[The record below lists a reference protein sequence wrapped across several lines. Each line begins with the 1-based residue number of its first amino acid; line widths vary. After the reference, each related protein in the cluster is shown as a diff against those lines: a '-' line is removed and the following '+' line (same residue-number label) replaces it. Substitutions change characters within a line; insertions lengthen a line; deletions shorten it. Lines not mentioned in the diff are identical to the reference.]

1 MIDIFFTKTNPQAWS
16 EERLQ
21 QAEKIIMVI
30 TSEYLKVCNLY
41 HSERNKEEKLSF
53 NDQLCRNEISLIKNK
68 LGENLLASDKFVG
81 ILIGIKKKDLPQWMS
96 QLNCYIYKNG
106 RLDEEILE
114 KLKPCT
120 YYNSGVIEIND

>member
-120 YYNSGVIEIND
+120 YYNSGVIDIND